1 MLYYH
6 LTLLALVPHTSIW
19 LTCIYARLLRSI
31 QLFVTLW
38 TRTCQAP
45 LSMGFSR
52 QLHWSGLLFPPPGD
66 LPDPGMEPGS
76 PALAGGFFTTLA
88 TWEAQ
93 CIFCILLIRLCLIF
107 MWVWITVQKNSN
119 QSYVHM
125 HCWNQPITWKIH
137 AFKSILVLVI
147 WEENITFNF
156 LSFLF

>member
-1 MLYYH
+1 M
-6 LTLLALVPHTSIW
+6 PHDFSPCSV
-19 LTCIYARLLRSI
+19 LFCIARVLGRI
-31 QLFVTLW
+31 PLFETPW
-38 TRTCQAP
+38 TILCQAC
-45 LSMGFSR
+45 LSVHGIS
-52 QLHWSGLLFPPPGD
+52 QQESWSGLPFPPPGD
-66 LPDPGMEPGS
+66 LPDAGMEPGS

-93 CIFCILLIRLCLIF
+93 CIFCILLIQLCLIF

-125 HCWNQPITWKIH
+125 RCWNQPITWKIH

-156 LSFLF
+156 LSFLL